1 MAPQHEATGGRVRIG
16 LGPRSTQFGLMC
28 GAFCA
33 FALASAV
40 MKVLGEG
47 QAERK
52 WSRFSGLGRVR
63 GPHRKHARVVQL
75 RVSGAA

>member
-1 MAPQHEATGGRVRIG
+1 MAPQHEATGASAYA
-16 LGPRSTQFGLMC
+16 PRSTQFGLMC

-40 MKVLGEG
+40 MKVLAEG
-47 QAERK
+47 PAERT
-52 WSRFSGLGRVR
+52 WSWFSGPGSVQE
-63 GPHRKHARVVQL
+63 PHRKDARVVEL